1 VQELISILGY
11 PMLHETARELLQKNG
26 FEPTYSKAELRR
38 TGSVHLGPTEHGVT
52 LDFSNR
58 LDFQADFAEPQ
69 AEGDAIFTCIFVDIN
84 DASDF
89 SSFAFPK
96 ALDIKGCNVRDEAL
110 KRFGVPEVTRTDD
123 GIVEWDRWIIRE
135 GLSIRAEYRDDQSI
149 YMWTI
154 GVPMKL
160 DPTLHGHAQH

>member
-52 LDFSNR
+52 LDFSDR
-58 LDFQADFAEPQ
+58 LDFQAEFAEPQ
-69 AEGDAIFTCIFVDIN
+69 AEGDAIFTCIFVRIN
-84 DASDF
+84 DASD
-89 SSFAFPK
+89 A
-96 ALDIKGCNVRDEAL
+96 G
-110 KRFGVPEVTRTDD
+110 RFTQQIGLGVDGIVSRSAAIAQLGVPERSRERGGVNK
-123 GIVEWDRWIIRE
+123 WDRWIIRE
-135 GLSIRAEYRDDQSI
+135 GLSIRAEYKDDQSI

-154 GVPMKL
+154 GAPMKL
-160 DPTLHGHAQH
+160 